1 MMIKTAFG
9 GIAEF
14 RKWAASHCDVARLL
28 GTRMGLSA
36 QVQQALR
43 HLYER
48 WDGNGM
54 PGDLRGT
61 QIPLAVRLMQVAQDA
76 DVAWQYGGTA
86 LIGPDPDPV
95 GRVGPRPGGGQDL
108 PVPGGPSLQGPGRAL
123 HLGRRDG
130 RRAGPATRITEAR
143 LDACLSAIADF
154 ADLKSMWTAGHSRGV
169 ADLAERAAGVAGLA
183 ATEVGRA
190 APRGAGARHRAR
202 RGAGQRVGEARP
214 ADPWRARAGAAAC
227 LPQRAGARRLS
238 GAAPAGPAG
247 RLPRRAVRR
256 IRIPPRQPGR

>member
-76 DVAWQYGGTA
+76 DVAVAAGG
-86 LIGPDPDPV
+86 
-95 GRVGPRPGGGQDL
+95 
-108 PVPGGPSLQGPGRAL
+108 
-123 HLGRRDG
+123 G
-130 RRAGPATRITEAR
+130 RRAVPPGAGGQAPARCGPAV
-143 LDACLSAIADF
+143 L
-154 ADLKSMWTAGHSRGV
+154 
-169 ADLAERAAGVAGLA
+169 
-183 ATEVGRA
+183 
-190 APRGAGARHRAR
+190 
-202 RGAGQRVGEARP
+202 
-214 ADPWRARAGAAAC
+214 ADPD
-227 LPQRAGARRLS
+227 
-238 GAAPAGPAG
+238 
-247 RLPRRAVRR
+247 
-256 IRIPPRQPGR
+256 